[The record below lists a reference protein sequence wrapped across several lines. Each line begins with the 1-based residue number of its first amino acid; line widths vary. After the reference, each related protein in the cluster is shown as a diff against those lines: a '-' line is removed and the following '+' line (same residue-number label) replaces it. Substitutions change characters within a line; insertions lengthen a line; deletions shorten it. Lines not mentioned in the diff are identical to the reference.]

1 MTNEKMNATL
11 AARRETALAGGQGKA
26 RAKHITANKLL
37 VRDRLR
43 LLFDD
48 GFEFE
53 DGLLA
58 GTEQGLPA
66 DGIVTVV
73 GKVGGRDVAVIANDM
88 TVKAGTWGPQALL
101 KFNRMQDLAVEA
113 GIPLIYLVDSAG
125 ARIDNQRTL
134 FLGRNGWG
142 NIWYNQVRISGRVP
156 QICVLFGPSPAGAAY
171 VPALSDLVI
180 MVDKQS
186 SAYLGSPRM
195 AKMTIFEDV
204 TEEQMGGARLHCMF
218 SGLGDVLVKD
228 DAEAIK
234 SAREY
239 LSFMPMNWEEMPPDL
254 PAVPPEAATAAR
266 IADLVPVQQNQPYDV
281 HDLIDALVDA
291 GSFYEV
297 KALYAKEL
305 TVGLARLG
313 GLPVGIVANNSKH
326 KGGVIFSDSSDKAA
340 RFIWMCNAYNIPLLF
355 LQDVSGYMIGS
366 AVEKSGIIR
375 HGAKLL
381 AAVCES
387 TVPRICVLV
396 RKAYGGG
403 YLAMSGAPTHP
414 DAMLAL
420 PTAMPALVGPEAAVN
435 AIHYNRIMELPEDE
449 RAEFV
454 RQKRDEYAQDI
465 DVYKAAADTFAVED
479 VVQPTELRNDLIKRF
494 RVYRRRKATVIPR
507 RSAVHPV

>member
-1 MTNEKMNATL
+1 MSHEAGL
-11 AARRETALAGGQGKA
+11 AKLEAKRSAALAGGQGKV
-26 RAKHITANKLL
+26 RDKHVEAGKLL
-37 VRDRLR
+37 VRQRLEM
-43 LLFDD
+43 LFDE

-58 GTEQGLPA
+58 GSERDLPG

-101 KFNRMQDLAVEA
+101 KFNRMQELALET
-113 GIPLIYLVDSAG
+113 GIPLLYLVDSAG
-125 ARIDNQRTL
+125 ARIDQQKEL

-142 NIWYNQVRISGRVP
+142 NIWYNQVQISGRVP
-156 QICVLFGPSPAGAAY
+156 QVCVLFGPSPAGAAY
-171 VPALSDLVI
+171 VPGLCDLVI
-180 MVDKQS
+180 MVDKQA

-218 SGLGDVLVKD
+218 SGLGDVLVKS
-228 DAEAIK
+228 DAEGIEKAK
-234 SAREY
+234 QY
-239 LSFMPMNWEEMPPDL
+239 LSFLPSNWKEKA
-254 PAVPPEAATAAR
+254 PALTSRAPLAEAASRLDT
-266 IADLVPVQQNQPYDV
+266 IVPLNQNVPYDV
-281 HDLIDALVDA
+281 HQLIDGLVDE
-291 GSFYEV
+291 GSFFEV
-297 KALYAKEL
+297 KELYAKEM
-305 TVGLARLG
+305 TVGLGRLG
-313 GLPVGIVANNSKH
+313 GAAVGIVANNSKH
-326 KGGVIFSDSSDKAA
+326 KGGVIFSDTSDKAA
-340 RFIWMCNAYNIPLLF
+340 RFIWMCNAYNVPLLF

-366 AVEKSGIIR
+366 SVEKSGIIR

-381 AAVCES
+381 SAVCEAS
-387 TVPRICVLV
+387 VPRICVLV

-435 AIHYNRIMELPEDE
+435 AIHYNRIMELPEAE

-454 RQKRDEYAQDI
+454 KQKRDEFAQDI
-465 DVYKAAADTFAVED
+465 DVYKAAADPFAVED
-479 VVQPTELRNDLIKRF
+479 VLPASRLRDDLIKRF
-494 RVYRRRKATVIPR
+494 RIYGRREAKVIER